1 VFTYT
6 ISFYGVLVPTAT
18 FIQIL
23 AFIGVY
29 WLDKHNV
36 YKRSSN
42 SINIDF
48 FTIKASLALL

>member
-1 VFTYT
+1 
-6 ISFYGVLVPTAT
+6 LVPTAT